1 MVLVGGILLGVMVV
15 SLRTRGPF
23 IQADTQVVNDLY
35 QTGDMR
41 HQEESFYG

>member
-1 MVLVGGILLGVMVV
+1 MGSILFGVLVV

-23 IQADTQVVNDLY
+23 IQSDTQVVNDLY
-35 QTGDMR
+35 QTDDMY

>member
-1 MVLVGGILLGVMVV
+1 MVLVGRILFGVLVV
-15 SLRTRGPF
+15 SPRTRGPF

-41 HQEESFYG
+41 HQEENFCG